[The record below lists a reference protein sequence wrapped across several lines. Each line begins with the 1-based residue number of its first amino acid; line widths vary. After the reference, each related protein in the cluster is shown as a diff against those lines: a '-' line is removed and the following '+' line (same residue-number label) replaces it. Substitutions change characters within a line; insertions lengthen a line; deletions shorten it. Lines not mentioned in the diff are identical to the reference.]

1 MKIVF
6 MGTPSYATE
15 ILKALLKAPDMEVVL
30 LVTQPDKPVGRKQI
44 LTPPD
49 TKKYLLETGSQI
61 DIYQPQT
68 LRDEKVV
75 TKIVSYAPDFIVVA
89 AYGQIL
95 PESVLAIAPC
105 INLHASLLPKYRGAS
120 PIQAAILAG
129 DRYSGVTAMRMDKG
143 LDTGDMLGFSV
154 VDIREMD
161 ASRLFAKLSEEAAK
175 LCVET
180 LRRFD
185 MIEPLPQ
192 NGCDSSYA
200 PKITKADGLVDFDD
214 AVKLDAKYR
223 AFIFWPGV
231 YLQSG
236 LKLKSLRLVVKE
248 GNYPEGEILEIADD
262 HIIVGCRRGKVA
274 IDMVQ
279 PPSKKEMSVIDYIH
293 GKRLDVGDTLS

>member
-15 ILKALLKAPDMEVVL
+15 ILKALLNAPDMEVVL
-30 LVTQPDKPVGRKQI
+30 LVTQPDKPTGRKQI

-49 TKKYLLETGSQI
+49 TKKYLIEKNPAI
-61 DIYQPQT
+61 EIYQPET
-68 LRDEKVV
+68 LRDDAAVA
-75 TKIVSYAPDFIVVA
+75 KIASYAPDFIVVA

-95 PESVLAIAPC
+95 PQSILSIAPC

-129 DRYSGVTAMRMDKG
+129 DRYSGVTAMRMDAG

-154 VDIREMD
+154 VDIRGMD
-161 ASRLFAKLSEEAAK
+161 AIRLFAKLSEEAAK

-180 LRRFD
+180 LRRFET
-185 MIEPLPQ
+185 IEPLPQ

-223 AFIFWPGV
+223 AFIFWPGI
-231 YLQSG
+231 YLKSG
-236 LKLKSLRLVVKE
+236 LKLKSLRLVAKE
-248 GNYPEGEILEIADD
+248 GSCPEGEILEIADD

-274 IDMVQ
+274 IARVQ
-279 PPSKKEMSVIDYIH
+279 PSSKKEMSVIDYIH
-293 GKRLDVGDTLS
+293 GKRLVVGDTLS